1 MQNIIN
7 GRNLNLYYKY
17 NGITYPA
24 CFATD
29 CKLTLTADTQE
40 TTTKNSLKGKTF
52 NYQGKYGYTLSLRGI
67 TSLIDIPILAAF
79 NSTNTEVVVPFT
91 DSNAQL
97 KIDGV
102 EFFTLNTNQTRNDTI
117 QAGKLISFI
126 GFSEN
131 DSVGT
136 NPTLTMLVYKDE
148 VLHYAQTIANI
159 DGAGMIYNITSQS
172 GSTYRWSVTA
182 DDDGTFVTPVNIP
195 DTVTG
200 TSKGVNVGTFQ
211 DYILLSNKMDFIFTD
226 NENIEWS
233 GTVLLTQ
240 VDNDS
245 PVDNVSTFSNAM
257 LGDGEL
263 IKVISGVIPPPAGL
277 SVIIRDQLGDV
288 IATIPAPG
296 EYTVTRFDSI
306 DLGDSTMQS
315 PLIIITQS

>member
-67 TSLIDIPILAAF
+67 TSLIDIPTLSLVNA
-79 NSTNTEVVVPFT
+79 TNTEVASPFT

-97 KIDGV
+97 KIGGV
-102 EFFTLNTNQTRNDTI
+102 EQYTLNGIQTRSDTYTSG
-117 QAGKLISFI
+117 QSALFI

-131 DSVGT
+131 NSIGIR
-136 NPTLTMLVYKDE
+136 PTLTMRVFKNG
-148 VLHYAQTIANI
+148 VLKYAQTIPNVI
-159 DGAGMIYNITSQS
+159 GAQLLYSVTFES
-172 GSTYRWSVTA
+172 GSTYDWSVVA
-182 DDDGTFVTPVNIP
+182 DPDGTDVVPVNIP
-195 DTVTG
+195 DTVDDSG
-200 TSKGVNVGTFQ
+200 FGVNVGTFQ

-226 NENIEWS
+226 SENIEWS

-263 IKVISGVIPPPAGL
+263 TKVTGHIIPIPPGVA
-277 SVIIRDQLGDV
+277 VTIRDQLGNA
-288 IATIPAPG
+288 IAIIPAPG

-306 DLGDSTMQS
+306 DLGDSTMQA
-315 PLIIITQS
+315 PDIIITQS